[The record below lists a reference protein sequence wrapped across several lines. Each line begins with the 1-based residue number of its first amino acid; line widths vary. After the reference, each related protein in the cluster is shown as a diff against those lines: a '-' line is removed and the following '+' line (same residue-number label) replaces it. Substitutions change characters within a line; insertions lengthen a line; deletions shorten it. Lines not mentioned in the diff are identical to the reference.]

1 MTGKFQGGRQL
12 RVFYRASNVARTLL
26 LEESK
31 VRLAQPLHVSLLRG
45 FSLQEGYWCAL
56 HQELQR
62 GL

>member
-26 LEESK
+26 LEESE

-56 HQELQR
+56 H
-62 GL
+62 